1 MSRIGRQ
8 PIQIPT
14 GVTVTVEPGRVDVA
28 GPRGTLSQAVSP
40 DLSVDVADGRV
51 VVSRPT
57 DQKEHRSLHGLT
69 RSLVANM
76 VTGVDEGFQKT
87 LELVGVGYR
96 AQESADGIV
105 LQVGFSHPVPIHPL
119 EGVTLS
125 LEGNN
130 RIHVQGIDKQRVGEV
145 AARIRKV
152 RPPNVYTGK
161 GVRYLNEQVRR
172 KPGKSAGRSR

>member
-105 LQVGFSHPVPIHPL
+105 LQVGFSHPVPD
-119 EGVTLS
+119 G
-125 LEGNN
+125 
-130 RIHVQGIDKQRVGEV
+130 
-145 AARIRKV
+145 A
-152 RPPNVYTGK
+152 
-161 GVRYLNEQVRR
+161 
-172 KPGKSAGRSR
+172 

>member
-1 MSRIGRQ
+1 M
-8 PIQIPT
+8 
-14 GVTVTVEPGRVDVA
+14 
-28 GPRGTLSQAVSP
+28 
-40 DLSVDVADGRV
+40 
-51 VVSRPT
+51 
-57 DQKEHRSLHGLT
+57 
-69 RSLVANM
+69 ANM